1 MPTLVAKQCAVLV
14 VDMQNDFCHREGH
27 YGLCGNDISD
37 FLSAIEP
44 VSRLVSKA
52 RAAGATVGY
61 TRLVY
66 DKRAGS
72 MEDRHVLKP
81 RRWIPKGDRLRPG
94 TWGAAVIDQLA
105 ALPGDIVI
113 DKAGY
118 SAFEGTDLEAQL
130 RSRGITTII
139 VCGVVTYA
147 CVLATA
153 FSAFDRGFD
162 LVLAS
167 DATGSWSSTLAS
179 ATSEIVDLLL
189 GHAAR
194 IDEIDLSGQP
204 SAGATVPR
212 AAAS

>member
-14 VDMQNDFCHREGH
+14 VDMQNDFCDREGH

-37 FLSAIEP
+37 FVAAIEP
-44 VSRLVSKA
+44 VSRLVGKA

-81 RRWIPKGDRLRPG
+81 RRWIPKGERLRPG
-94 TWGAAVIDQLA
+94 TWGAAVIDRLA
-105 ALPGDIVI
+105 PLSGDIVV

-130 RSRGITTII
+130 RNRGVTTII

-153 FSAFDRGFD
+153 FTAFDRGFD
-162 LVLAS
+162 VVLAS
-167 DATGSWSSTLAS
+167 DATGSWSSTLAAAS
-179 ATSEIVDLLL
+179 SEIVDLLL
-189 GHAAR
+189 GYAAG
-194 IDEIDLSGQP
+194 IDEIELSSQSP
-204 SAGATVPR
+204 AYTTAHR
-212 AAAS
+212 AAVS